1 MIDFVGKDILDGAQF
16 TRPELE
22 AILSV
27 AADMRQQLETRPAL
41 DLMKGHVLGALFF
54 EPSTRTR
61 LSFETAMHR
70 LGGDVVGF
78 ADSGSTSAKKG
89 ESLADTIRT
98 VDQYVDIIAMRHP
111 QIGSAKIAAGV
122 AKVPILNGGDG
133 AGQHPTQALLDLF
146 TIQSECGQVD
156 GKTIVLCGDLKNG
169 RTVHA
174 GVELY
179 KHYDCKLI
187 FVAPEQLRM
196 PADITAGLRGHG
208 VSVQETTELE
218 PALAQADVFY
228 MTRIQG
234 ERFADPA
241 EYERLKGSY
250 ILTREMIDRLN
261 PAATI
266 LHPLPRVNEISTD
279 VDDLSGAAYFR
290 QVKNGV
296 YVRMALIALVLG
308 KIQAS

>member
-1 MIDFVGKDILDGAQF
+1 MVDLKGMDILDGAQF
-16 TRPELE
+16 SREELE
-22 AILSV
+22 RIMEVAIYF
-27 AADMRQQLETRPAL
+27 RNQLEEKKPIKL
-41 DLMKGHVLGALFF
+41 LEGYLMAALFF

-111 QIGSAKIAAGV
+111 QIGSAKIAA
-122 AKVPILNGGDG
+122 AAAEVPVLNGGDG
-133 AGQHPTQALLDLF
+133 AGQHPTQALLDLL

-179 KHYDCKLI
+179 KHFDCELI

-196 PADITAGLRGHG
+196 PAEITTRLREGG
-208 VSVQETTELE
+208 VSVHETTELE
-218 PALAQADVFY
+218 PALSDADIFY
-228 MTRIQG
+228 MTRIQH
-234 ERFADPA
+234 ERFADRA
-241 EYERLKGSY
+241 EYEALKGSY
-250 ILTREMIDRLN
+250 VLTRPMIERVN
-261 PAATI
+261 PGVTV
-266 LHPLPRVNEISTD
+266 LHPLPRVDEITTD

-308 KIQAS
+308 KI